1 MEKKNLFQKI
11 PQKLFE
17 ELFDTIIETDTLK
30 LERIVSSGQATPVD
44 EWYNQDHDE
53 WVMVVQGRAVL
64 LFAEPERRIK
74 MGPGDH
80 ILIPA
85 FVRHRVD
92 WTSDEEDTVWLALH
106 FV

>member
-1 MEKKNLFQKI
+1 
-11 PQKLFE
+11 
-17 ELFDTIIETDTLK
+17 
-30 LERIVSSGQATPVD
+30 
-44 EWYNQDHDE
+44 
-53 WVMVVQGRAVL
+53 MVVQGRAVL
-64 LFAEPERRIK
+64 LFEEAERRIE

-92 WTSDEEDTVWLALH
+92 WTSEEEDTVWLALH